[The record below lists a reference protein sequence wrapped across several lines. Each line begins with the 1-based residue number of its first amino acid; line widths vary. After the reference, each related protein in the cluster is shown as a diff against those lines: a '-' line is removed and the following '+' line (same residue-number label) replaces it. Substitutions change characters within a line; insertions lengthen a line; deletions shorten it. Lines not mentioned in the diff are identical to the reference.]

1 MGLKM
6 VNRTYERLMAI
17 LASGNLLLVLFNLSY
32 VPWRD
37 FWLQGRV
44 SIPLVNRVLYI
55 PMPLDITKLYD
66 PIKGIEPHRDTQAYL
81 ELVNQL
87 EASIEGLGYGS
98 SETQNIL
105 ADLRARSVEMVETNP
120 FAIANKSGSLE
131 RIKNQMRLRVFST
144 KRNVSSKEAFEQFW
158 SDRYINPVTGATNLA
173 WFNSTIR
180 PLIAANYYRG
190 IGEDGEYIDNFG
202 ALDIPFALIFFLE
215 FLARTFWMSR
225 HQAGLRWFDAM
236 IIRWYDGLL
245 FFPFWWIAP
254 SWAWLRIIPVEIR
267 LDQAQIISL
276 QRIRKQA
283 SQGIV
288 ATIADDVTEVVVIQ
302 VLSQMQAAIRR
313 GQFMRF
319 LPSQGAQSGQQH
331 PHSGNEID
339 ELGEMAALVLQVTL
353 KTVLP
358 QLRPELEALIRYN
371 VDQAL
376 RQAPPYRQLAT
387 FPGLEAIP
395 QQWSAQ
401 LATEITNR
409 VYQVLT
415 RLESADKTAAL
426 LTSQL
431 VQKFGTTLSYELQQ
445 QQVGQA
451 LRELLIDWLE
461 DVKASFMA
469 QKRQARLPESNAP

>member
-1 MGLKM
+1 MGLK
-6 VNRTYERLMAI
+6 VINRTYERLMAI
-17 LASGNLLLVLFNLSY
+17 LASANLLLVLFNLSY

-55 PMPLDITKLYD
+55 PMPLDITKFYD

-81 ELVNQL
+81 ELVDQL
-87 EASIEGLGYGS
+87 EASIERTGYS
-98 SETQNIL
+98 SPATESIL
-105 ADLRARSVEMVETNP
+105 AALRAGSIEMVDTNP

-144 KRNVSSKEAFEQFW
+144 KRNVSSKAAFEQFW
-158 SDRYINPVTGATNLA
+158 SDRYINSVTGATNLA
-173 WFNSTIR
+173 WFNRTIR
-180 PLIAANYYRG
+180 PLMAANYYRG

-202 ALDIPFALIFFLE
+202 VLDIPFGLIFCLE
-215 FLARTFWMSR
+215 FFARTFWMSR
-225 HQAGLRWFDAM
+225 HQARLRWFDAM

-254 SWAWLRIIPVEIR
+254 GWAWLRIIPVEIR

-319 LPSQGAQSGQQH
+319 LPSQGAQSGQQPLH
-331 PHSGNEID
+331 PGNEID

-353 KTVLP
+353 KKVLP
-358 QLRPELEALIRYN
+358 QLRPELEKLIQYN

-376 RQAPPYRQLAT
+376 RQAPPYRQLAN
-387 FPGLEAIP
+387 FPGLQTIP

-401 LATEITNR
+401 LASEITNR

-415 RLESADKTAAL
+415 RLESEDKTAAL

-451 LRELLIDWLE
+451 LRDLLIDWLE
-461 DVKASFMA
+461 EVKASFMA
-469 QKRQARLPESNAP
+469 QKRQARLPESNTP

>member
-1 MGLKM
+1 MGLKGI
-6 VNRTYERLMAI
+6 NRTYERGMAI
-17 LASGNLLLVLFNLSY
+17 LASANLLLVLFNLSY

-44 SIPLVNRVLYI
+44 SIPLINRVFVI
-55 PMPLDITKLYD
+55 PMPLDITKFYD
-66 PIKGIEPHRDTQAYL
+66 PIKGIEPHRETQAYL
-81 ELVNQL
+81 ELLDEL
-87 EASIEGLGYGS
+87 EASIAQTGYDS
-98 SETQNIL
+98 PKTQAL
-105 ADLRARSVEMVETNP
+105 LVSLRQASVEMVDTNP

-131 RIKNQMRLRVFST
+131 RIKNQMRLRVFNT
-144 KRNVSSKEAFEQFW
+144 QRNVSSKAAFEQFW
-158 SDRYINPVTGATNLA
+158 SDRYINSTTGTANLA

-190 IGEDGEYIDNFG
+190 IGEDGEFIDNFG
-202 ALDIPFALIFFLE
+202 ALDIPFGLIFFLE
-215 FLARTFWMSR
+215 FLGRTFWMSR

-236 IIRWYDGLL
+236 IVRWYDGLL

-267 LDQAQIISL
+267 LDQAQIVSL

-288 ATIADDVTEVVVIQ
+288 STIADDVTEVVVIQ
-302 VLSQMQAAIRR
+302 VLAQMQGAIR
-313 GQFMRF
+313 GDQFMRF
-319 LPSQGAQSGQQH
+319 LPSQAANSGQTL

-339 ELGEMAALVLQVTL
+339 ELGEMAALVLHVTL
-353 KTVLP
+353 KKVLP
-358 QLRPELEALIRYN
+358 QLRPELENLIRYN

-376 RQAPPYRQLAT
+376 RQAPPYRQLAN

-395 QQWSAQ
+395 QQWSSQ

-409 VYQVLT
+409 FYQVLT
-415 RLESADKTAAL
+415 RLESEDKTAAL

-431 VQKFGTTLSYELQQ
+431 VQKFGMTLSYELQN
-445 QQVGQA
+445 QQVGQV
-451 LRELLIDWLE
+451 LRELLGDWLE
-461 DVKASFMA
+461 DVKVSFIT
-469 QKRQARLPESNAP
+469 QKRQGHPPE